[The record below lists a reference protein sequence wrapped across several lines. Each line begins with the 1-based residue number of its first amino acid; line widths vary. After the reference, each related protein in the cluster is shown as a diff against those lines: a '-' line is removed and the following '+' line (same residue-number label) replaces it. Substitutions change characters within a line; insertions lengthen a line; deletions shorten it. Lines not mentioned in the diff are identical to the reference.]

1 MARFPVGM
9 IILIIITALIFLGL
23 AHRALD
29 RLKLSDRGALLVIAA
44 MIVGSFIDIPIS
56 GGRYPVSLN
65 VGGFIVPVALAGY
78 LLFTAG
84 TGRERSRALLAAL
97 VVGAAVYLLGS
108 VAMRGLPEPGGRFE
122 VLDAL
127 WLYPLVA
134 GIVGYLAGR
143 SRRGSFIAAT
153 LGLLLYEIGHYIWL
167 VRSGA
172 PAARIAL
179 GGAGLF
185 DAIVIAGFF
194 ALLLAE
200 VIGETRERLAGGPSS
215 RDRAPELLQAL
226 RKPGQDRE
234 LDGEKHD

>member
-9 IILIIITALIFLGL
+9 IILIIVTALIFLGL

-84 TGRERSRALLAAL
+84 TGKERTRSLLAAL

-108 VAMRGLPEPGGRFE
+108 VTMRGLPEPGGRFE
-122 VLDAL
+122 VLDTL

-134 GIVGYLAGR
+134 GIIGYLAGR

-153 LGLLLYEIGHYIWL
+153 LGLLLYEVGHYIWL

-172 PAARIAL
+172 PTARIAL

-185 DAIVIAGFF
+185 DAVVIAGFF

-215 RDRAPELLQAL
+215 RGKAPELLQAL
-226 RKPGQDRE
+226 RKPGHDQDQ
-234 LDGEKHD
+234 DQEKQD